1 MKWYVYIL
9 RSLRDGKY
17 YIGYTSNLERRLEEH
32 NSGRQRSTR
41 HRVPFE
47 LVYYEEYESKSE
59 AMKRERQ
66 LKSYPRAPISN
77 YFGYLFINCITGLSY

>member
-17 YIGYTSNLERRLEEH
+17 YIGYTSNLERRLKEH

-41 HRVPFE
+41 NRAPFE

-66 LKSYPRAPISN
+66 LKSYKGGEAFRRLIEGRGA
-77 YFGYLFINCITGLSY
+77 